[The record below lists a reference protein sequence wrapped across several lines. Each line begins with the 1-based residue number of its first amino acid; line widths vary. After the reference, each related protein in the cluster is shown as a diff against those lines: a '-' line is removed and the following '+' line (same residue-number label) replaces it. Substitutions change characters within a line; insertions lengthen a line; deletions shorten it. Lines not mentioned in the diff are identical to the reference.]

1 MPWWLI
7 MIIVIVVALAI
18 MFVLYRVGDKLQ
30 KKQSAQREQMVEA
43 AQPMNMLIIDKKML
57 PMKDAGLP
65 KMVMEQT
72 PKRYQKAKLPIAKV
86 KVGPQIMNMIC
97 DDAIFDELPTRGE
110 VKAMVSGIYIISVK
124 SVRGK
129 KVAQE
134 EETGKKKK
142 GNWRTRMRKRQVE
155 MQKQLN
161 AEMLEKA
168 KSKGKAKDKP
178 VEKSKEEL
186 RREKERAK
194 KISDKMYKSTG
205 KIERY
210 YRFLYTVSDCSIG
223 AVCIEFH
230 RCCNSV
236 LQEYAFR

>member
-30 KKQSAQREQMVEA
+30 KKHSAQREQMVEA

-168 KSKGKAKDKP
+168 KSKGKDKP

-194 KISDKMYKSTG
+194 KISDKM
-205 KIERY
+205 
-210 YRFLYTVSDCSIG
+210 
-223 AVCIEFH
+223 
-230 RCCNSV
+230 
-236 LQEYAFR
+236 

>member
-65 KMVMEQT
+65 IMVMEQT

-142 GNWRTRMRKRQVE
+142 KGNWRTRMRKRQVE

-168 KSKGKAKDKP
+168 KSKGKDKP

-194 KISDKMYKSTG
+194 KISDKM
-205 KIERY
+205 
-210 YRFLYTVSDCSIG
+210 
-223 AVCIEFH
+223 
-230 RCCNSV
+230 
-236 LQEYAFR
+236 

>member
-124 SVRGK
+124 SVHGK

-134 EETGKKKK
+134 EETGKKKKK

-168 KSKGKAKDKP
+168 KSKGKDKP

-194 KISDKMYKSTG
+194 KISDKM
-205 KIERY
+205 
-210 YRFLYTVSDCSIG
+210 
-223 AVCIEFH
+223 
-230 RCCNSV
+230 
-236 LQEYAFR
+236 

>member
-7 MIIVIVVALAI
+7 MIIVIVVALAL
-18 MFVLYRVGDKLQ
+18 MFVLYKVGDKLQ
-30 KKQSAQREQMVEA
+30 KKQNTQREQMAEA

-72 PKRYQKAKLPIAKV
+72 PKRYQKAKLPIAKL
-86 KVGPQIMNMIC
+86 KVGPQIKNMIC

-124 SVRGK
+124 SIRGK

-134 EETGKKKK
+134 EETGKKKKK

-168 KSKGKAKDKP
+168 KSKGKDKP

-194 KISDKMYKSTG
+194 KISDKM
-205 KIERY
+205 
-210 YRFLYTVSDCSIG
+210 
-223 AVCIEFH
+223 
-230 RCCNSV
+230 
-236 LQEYAFR
+236 

>member
-72 PKRYQKAKLPIAKV
+72 PKRYHKAKLPIAKV

-178 VEKSKEEL
+178 VEKLSL
-186 RREKERAK
+186 SALL
-194 KISDKMYKSTG
+194 
-205 KIERY
+205 
-210 YRFLYTVSDCSIG
+210 FVS
-223 AVCIEFH
+223 F
-230 RCCNSV
+230 
-236 LQEYAFR
+236 FF

>member
-97 DDAIFDELPTRGE
+97 DDSIFDELPTRGE

-194 KISDKMYKSTG
+194 KISDKM
-205 KIERY
+205 
-210 YRFLYTVSDCSIG
+210 
-223 AVCIEFH
+223 
-230 RCCNSV
+230 
-236 LQEYAFR
+236 

>member
-168 KSKGKAKDKP
+168 KSKGK
-178 VEKSKEEL
+178 
-186 RREKERAK
+186 EKERAK
-194 KISDKMYKSTG
+194 KISDKM
-205 KIERY
+205 
-210 YRFLYTVSDCSIG
+210 
-223 AVCIEFH
+223 
-230 RCCNSV
+230 
-236 LQEYAFR
+236 

>member
-168 KSKGKAKDKP
+168 KSKGKDKP

-194 KISDKMYKSTG
+194 KISDTM
-205 KIERY
+205 
-210 YRFLYTVSDCSIG
+210 
-223 AVCIEFH
+223 
-230 RCCNSV
+230 
-236 LQEYAFR
+236 

>member
-30 KKQSAQREQMVEA
+30 KKQSAQREQMAEA

-142 GNWRTRMRKRQVE
+142 KGNWRTRMRKRQVE

-168 KSKGKAKDKP
+168 KP

-194 KISDKMYKSTG
+194 KISDKM
-205 KIERY
+205 
-210 YRFLYTVSDCSIG
+210 
-223 AVCIEFH
+223 
-230 RCCNSV
+230 
-236 LQEYAFR
+236 

>member
-57 PMKDAGLP
+57 PLKDAGLP
-65 KMVMEQT
+65 KQVMEKT
-72 PKRYQKAKLPIAKV
+72 PKRYQKAKLPIAKG

-110 VKAMVSGIYIISVK
+110 VKAMVSGIYIIRVK

-194 KISDKMYKSTG
+194 KISDKM
-205 KIERY
+205 
-210 YRFLYTVSDCSIG
+210 
-223 AVCIEFH
+223 
-230 RCCNSV
+230 
-236 LQEYAFR
+236 

>member
-7 MIIVIVVALAI
+7 MIIVIVIALAL
-18 MFVLYRVGDKLQ
+18 MFVLYKVGDKLQ
-30 KKQSAQREQMVEA
+30 KKQSAQREQMAEA

-142 GNWRTRMRKRQVE
+142 KGNWRTRMRQRQVE

-161 AEMLEKA
+161 TEMLEKA
-168 KSKGKAKDKP
+168 KSKGKDKP

-194 KISDKMYKSTG
+194 KISDKM
-205 KIERY
+205 
-210 YRFLYTVSDCSIG
+210 
-223 AVCIEFH
+223 
-230 RCCNSV
+230 
-236 LQEYAFR
+236 

>member
-43 AQPMNMLIIDKKML
+43 AQQMNMLIIDKKML
-57 PMKDAGLP
+57 PMIDAGLP

-194 KISDKMYKSTG
+194 KISDKM
-205 KIERY
+205 
-210 YRFLYTVSDCSIG
+210 
-223 AVCIEFH
+223 
-230 RCCNSV
+230 
-236 LQEYAFR
+236 

>member
-134 EETGKKKK
+134 EETA
-142 GNWRTRMRKRQVE
+142 RRKRATGVHVCG
-155 MQKQLN
+155 
-161 AEMLEKA
+161 
-168 KSKGKAKDKP
+168 S
-178 VEKSKEEL
+178 VRL
-186 RREKERAK
+186 RCR
-194 KISDKMYKSTG
+194 SS
-205 KIERY
+205 
-210 YRFLYTVSDCSIG
+210 
-223 AVCIEFH
+223 
-230 RCCNSV
+230 
-236 LQEYAFR
+236 

>member
-30 KKQSAQREQMVEA
+30 KKQSAQREQMAEA

-97 DDAIFDELPTRGE
+97 DDAIFDELPTRGRSQSNGQRYLHYQCQE
-110 VKAMVSGIYIISVK
+110 RPWQEGGSG
-124 SVRGK
+124 RRNW
-129 KVAQE
+129 QE
-134 EETGKKKK
+134 EEK
-142 GNWRTRMRKRQVE
+142 G
-155 MQKQLN
+155 QLAYTY
-161 AEMLEKA
+161 AEA
-168 KSKGKAKDKP
+168 SG
-178 VEKSKEEL
+178 
-186 RREKERAK
+186 
-194 KISDKMYKSTG
+194 
-205 KIERY
+205 
-210 YRFLYTVSDCSIG
+210 
-223 AVCIEFH
+223 
-230 RCCNSV
+230 
-236 LQEYAFR
+236 

>member
-186 RREKERAK
+186 RREKERVK
-194 KISDKMYKSTG
+194 KISDKM
-205 KIERY
+205 
-210 YRFLYTVSDCSIG
+210 
-223 AVCIEFH
+223 
-230 RCCNSV
+230 
-236 LQEYAFR
+236 

>member
-7 MIIVIVVALAI
+7 MIIVIVVALAL

-30 KKQSAQREQMVEA
+30 KKQSAQKEQMVEA

-97 DDAIFDELPTRGE
+97 DDAIFDELPTKGE

-129 KVAQE
+129 KAAQE

-168 KSKGKAKDKP
+168 KSKGKDKP

-194 KISDKMYKSTG
+194 KISDKM
-205 KIERY
+205 
-210 YRFLYTVSDCSIG
+210 
-223 AVCIEFH
+223 
-230 RCCNSV
+230 
-236 LQEYAFR
+236 

>member
-43 AQPMNMLIIDKKML
+43 AQPMDMLINDKKML
-57 PMKDAGLP
+57 TMKDAGLP

-194 KISDKMYKSTG
+194 KISDKM
-205 KIERY
+205 
-210 YRFLYTVSDCSIG
+210 
-223 AVCIEFH
+223 
-230 RCCNSV
+230 
-236 LQEYAFR
+236 

>member
-30 KKQSAQREQMVEA
+30 KKQSTQREQMAEA

-161 AEMLEKA
+161 TEMLEKA
-168 KSKGKAKDKP
+168 KSKGKDKP

-194 KISDKMYKSTG
+194 KISDKM
-205 KIERY
+205 
-210 YRFLYTVSDCSIG
+210 
-223 AVCIEFH
+223 
-230 RCCNSV
+230 
-236 LQEYAFR
+236 

>member
-30 KKQSAQREQMVEA
+30 KKQSAQREQMAEA

-142 GNWRTRMRKRQVE
+142 KSNWRTRMRKRQVE

-168 KSKGKAKDKP
+168 KSKGKDKP

-194 KISDKMYKSTG
+194 KISDKM
-205 KIERY
+205 
-210 YRFLYTVSDCSIG
+210 
-223 AVCIEFH
+223 
-230 RCCNSV
+230 
-236 LQEYAFR
+236 

>member
-7 MIIVIVVALAI
+7 MIIVIVVALAL

-30 KKQSAQREQMVEA
+30 KKQSAQREQMAEA

-168 KSKGKAKDKP
+168 KSKGKDKP

-194 KISDKMYKSTG
+194 KISDKM
-205 KIERY
+205 
-210 YRFLYTVSDCSIG
+210 
-223 AVCIEFH
+223 
-230 RCCNSV
+230 
-236 LQEYAFR
+236 

>member
-7 MIIVIVVALAI
+7 MIIVIVVALAL
-18 MFVLYRVGDKLQ
+18 MFVLYKVGDKLQ
-30 KKQSAQREQMVEA
+30 KKQNTPREQMAEA

-142 GNWRTRMRKRQVE
+142 KGNWRTRMRKRQVE

-168 KSKGKAKDKP
+168 KSKGKDKP

-194 KISDKMYKSTG
+194 KISDKM
-205 KIERY
+205 
-210 YRFLYTVSDCSIG
+210 
-223 AVCIEFH
+223 
-230 RCCNSV
+230 
-236 LQEYAFR
+236 

>member
-142 GNWRTRMRKRQVE
+142 KGNWRTRMRKRQVE

-168 KSKGKAKDKP
+168 KSKDKDKP

-194 KISDKMYKSTG
+194 KISDKM
-205 KIERY
+205 
-210 YRFLYTVSDCSIG
+210 
-223 AVCIEFH
+223 
-230 RCCNSV
+230 
-236 LQEYAFR
+236 

>member
-134 EETGKKKK
+134 ETGKKKK

-194 KISDKMYKSTG
+194 KISDKM
-205 KIERY
+205 
-210 YRFLYTVSDCSIG
+210 
-223 AVCIEFH
+223 
-230 RCCNSV
+230 
-236 LQEYAFR
+236 

>member
-72 PKRYQKAKLPIAKV
+72 PKCYQKAKLPIAKV

-142 GNWRTRMRKRQVE
+142 KGNWRTRMRKRQVE

-168 KSKGKAKDKP
+168 KSKGKDKP

-194 KISDKMYKSTG
+194 KISDKM
-205 KIERY
+205 
-210 YRFLYTVSDCSIG
+210 
-223 AVCIEFH
+223 
-230 RCCNSV
+230 
-236 LQEYAFR
+236 

>member
-124 SVRGK
+124 IVRGK

-134 EETGKKKK
+134 EETGKKKKK

-168 KSKGKAKDKP
+168 KSKGKDKP

-194 KISDKMYKSTG
+194 KISDKM
-205 KIERY
+205 
-210 YRFLYTVSDCSIG
+210 
-223 AVCIEFH
+223 
-230 RCCNSV
+230 
-236 LQEYAFR
+236 

>member
-168 KSKGKAKDKP
+168 KSKSKAKDKP

-194 KISDKMYKSTG
+194 KISDKM
-205 KIERY
+205 
-210 YRFLYTVSDCSIG
+210 
-223 AVCIEFH
+223 
-230 RCCNSV
+230 
-236 LQEYAFR
+236 

>member
-30 KKQSAQREQMVEA
+30 KKQRAQREQMVEA

-194 KISDKMYKSTG
+194 KISDKM
-205 KIERY
+205 
-210 YRFLYTVSDCSIG
+210 
-223 AVCIEFH
+223 
-230 RCCNSV
+230 
-236 LQEYAFR
+236 

>member
-43 AQPMNMLIIDKKML
+43 AQPMNML
-57 PMKDAGLP
+57 
-65 KMVMEQT
+65 
-72 PKRYQKAKLPIAKV
+72 KV

-194 KISDKMYKSTG
+194 KISDK
-205 KIERY
+205 
-210 YRFLYTVSDCSIG
+210 L
-223 AVCIEFH
+223 
-230 RCCNSV
+230 
-236 LQEYAFR
+236 

>member
-155 MQKQLN
+155 MQKQLI
-161 AEMLEKA
+161 ADMLEKA
-168 KSKGKAKDKP
+168 KSKGKDKP

-194 KISDKMYKSTG
+194 KISDKM
-205 KIERY
+205 
-210 YRFLYTVSDCSIG
+210 
-223 AVCIEFH
+223 
-230 RCCNSV
+230 
-236 LQEYAFR
+236 

>member
-72 PKRYQKAKLPIAKV
+72 QKSYQKAKLQIAKV

-124 SVRGK
+124 SGRGK
-129 KVAQE
+129 MVAQE
-134 EETGKKKK
+134 EETGKKKKK

-168 KSKGKAKDKP
+168 KSKGKDKP

-194 KISDKMYKSTG
+194 KISDKM
-205 KIERY
+205 
-210 YRFLYTVSDCSIG
+210 
-223 AVCIEFH
+223 
-230 RCCNSV
+230 
-236 LQEYAFR
+236 

>member
-134 EETGKKKK
+134 EETGLSLIHISEP
-142 GNWRTRMRKRQVE
+142 TR
-155 MQKQLN
+155 
-161 AEMLEKA
+161 
-168 KSKGKAKDKP
+168 
-178 VEKSKEEL
+178 
-186 RREKERAK
+186 
-194 KISDKMYKSTG
+194 
-205 KIERY
+205 
-210 YRFLYTVSDCSIG
+210 
-223 AVCIEFH
+223 H
-230 RCCNSV
+230 
-236 LQEYAFR
+236 

>member
-129 KVAQE
+129 KVAQA

-168 KSKGKAKDKP
+168 KSKGKDKP

-194 KISDKMYKSTG
+194 KISDKM
-205 KIERY
+205 
-210 YRFLYTVSDCSIG
+210 
-223 AVCIEFH
+223 
-230 RCCNSV
+230 
-236 LQEYAFR
+236 

>member
-110 VKAMVSGIYIISVK
+110 VKAMISGIYIISVK

-168 KSKGKAKDKP
+168 KSKGKDKP

-194 KISDKMYKSTG
+194 KISDKM
-205 KIERY
+205 
-210 YRFLYTVSDCSIG
+210 
-223 AVCIEFH
+223 
-230 RCCNSV
+230 
-236 LQEYAFR
+236 